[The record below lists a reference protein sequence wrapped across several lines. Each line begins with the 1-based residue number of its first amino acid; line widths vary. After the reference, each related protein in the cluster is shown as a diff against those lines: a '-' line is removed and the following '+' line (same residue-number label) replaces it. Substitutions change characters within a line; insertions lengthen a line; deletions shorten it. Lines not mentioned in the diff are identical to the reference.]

1 MKDITLEE
9 TNQYDKSINKLY
21 KSTNINIHDLLK
33 IAKENKNMSYSEE
46 HGIFLIASKVN
57 TLKID
62 NLKNKLS
69 FFKKD
74 RNDLSINNIYI
85 ELLNPDK
92 TWTTYLDKCL
102 YIINEE
108 CSYYETFNKLYPYRA
123 DLLNLTNEQKKIYVI
138 EKSCDKYVQDSI
150 FFPKEITKDFIKE
163 NYIYYVD
170 IHTCSDLDE
179 QQIDFLYNFV
189 LGILVKNISED
200 EKLNTII
207 NSVSY
212 SC

>member
-1 MKDITLEE
+1 M
-9 TNQYDKSINKLY
+9 
-21 KSTNINIHDLLK
+21 
-33 IAKENKNMSYSEE
+33 
-46 HGIFLIASKVN
+46 
-57 TLKID
+57 
-62 NLKNKLS
+62 
-69 FFKKD
+69 
-74 RNDLSINNIYI
+74 
-85 ELLNPDK
+85 
-92 TWTTYLDKCL
+92 
-102 YIINEE
+102 
-108 CSYYETFNKLYPYRA
+108 
-123 DLLNLTNEQKKIYVI
+123 LNLTNETKENLRNRKNLVMNTYKIAF
-138 EKSCDKYVQDSI
+138 